1 MKGVCALFS
10 QTDVSC
16 NHTRKPTKMN
26 FYKYTSFDTTKL
38 IIQNKTIRWS
48 SPLKFNDIEECQF
61 VPYSKE
67 SFEKANREYFD
78 ILIKIANGENLDID
92 YHRLSEITKML
103 ISIIRLSI
111 DQNTFDATNIIDN
124 VINFASN
131 PEADYRE
138 YINKGLIR
146 VFRILCVTA
155 KFDNKLMWAHYG
167 DQHYGCVIEL
177 SKLYI
182 DKPRG
187 LKEGRVDYHENL
199 YPKTNS
205 LDLLLYGETPELRD
219 LMIQDVI
226 FSKRSIWNYEE
237 EFRLMYS
244 ENFGN
249 IQFVHNFQTNEKSL
263 TASNQTDELFTDVPI
278 EMDYI
283 KSITFGVRVTE
294 ESIQQMIEHLKSH
307 DINCNLYK
315 MILND
320 SSLERISL

>member
-1 MKGVCALFS
+1 
-10 QTDVSC
+10 
-16 NHTRKPTKMN
+16 MN
-26 FYKYTSFDTTKL
+26 YLKYTTFDTTKL
-38 IIQNKTIRWS
+38 IIENKTIRWS

-61 VPYSKE
+61 VPYSKD

-78 ILIKIANGENLDID
+78 ILIKIAKGENLEID
-92 YHRLSEITKML
+92 YDRLSPITHMIIATIR
-103 ISIIRLSI
+103 ISIEE
-111 DQNTFDATNIIDN
+111 NTFDSSNIIDN
-124 VINFASN
+124 VLSLASN

-155 KFDNKLMWAHYG
+155 KFDNRLMWAHYG
-167 DQHYGCVIEL
+167 AEHYGCVIEL
-177 SKLYI
+177 SKLYVN
-182 DKPRG
+182 KPRG

-205 LDLLLYGETPELRD
+205 LDILLYGETPEIRD

-249 IQFVHNFQTNEKSL
+249 IKFEHNFQTNEKSL
-263 TASNQTDELFTDVPI
+263 TASNQTGQLYTDI
-278 EMDYI
+278 SIDKDFI
-283 KSITFGVRVTE
+283 KSITFGARVTE
-294 ESIQQMIEHLKSH
+294 EKILEMKEHLKSN
-307 DINCNLYK
+307 DINCTLYK
-315 MILND
+315 MILNG
-320 SSLERISL
+320 SLLERITL

>member
-1 MKGVCALFS
+1 
-10 QTDVSC
+10 
-16 NHTRKPTKMN
+16 MN
-26 FYKYTSFDTTKL
+26 YFKYTTFDTTKL
-38 IIQNKTIRWS
+38 IIENKTIRWS

-78 ILIKIANGENLDID
+78 ILIKIAKGENLEID
-92 YHRLSEITKML
+92 YDRLSPITHMIIAMNR
-103 ISIIRLSI
+103 ISIE
-111 DQNTFDATNIIDN
+111 QNTFDSSNIIDN
-124 VINFASN
+124 VLNLASN

-155 KFDNKLMWAHYG
+155 KFDNRLMWAHYG
-167 DQHYGCVIEL
+167 AEHYGCVIEL
-177 SKLYI
+177 SKLYVN
-182 DKPRG
+182 KPRG

-205 LDLLLYGETPELRD
+205 LDILLYGETPEIRD

-249 IQFVHNFQTNEKSL
+249 IKFEHNFQTNEKSL
-263 TASNQTDELFTDVPI
+263 TASNQTDQLFTDVSIDKDFI
-278 EMDYI
+278 E
-283 KSITFGVRVTE
+283 SITFGTRVTE
-294 ESIQQMIEHLKSH
+294 EKILEMKEHLKSN

-315 MILND
+315 MILNG
-320 SSLERISL
+320 SSLERITL

>member
-1 MKGVCALFS
+1 
-10 QTDVSC
+10 
-16 NHTRKPTKMN
+16 MN
-26 FYKYTSFDTTKL
+26 YFKYTTFDTTKL
-38 IIQNKTIRWS
+38 IIENKTIRWS

-78 ILIKIANGENLDID
+78 ILIKIAKGENLEID
-92 YHRLSEITKML
+92 YDRLSPITHMIIAMNR
-103 ISIIRLSI
+103 ISIE
-111 DQNTFDATNIIDN
+111 QNTFDSSNIIDN
-124 VINFASN
+124 VLNLASN

-155 KFDNKLMWAHYG
+155 KFDNRLMWAHYG
-167 DQHYGCVIEL
+167 AEHYGCVIEL
-177 SKLYI
+177 SKLYVN
-182 DKPRG
+182 KPRG

-205 LDLLLYGETPELRD
+205 LDILLYGETPEIRD

-249 IQFVHNFQTNEKSL
+249 IKFEHNFQTNEKSL
-263 TASNQTDELFTDVPI
+263 TVSNQTDQLFTDVSIDKDFI
-278 EMDYI
+278 E
-283 KSITFGVRVTE
+283 SITFGTRVTE
-294 ESIQQMIEHLKSH
+294 EKILEMKEHLKSN

-315 MILND
+315 MILNG
-320 SSLERISL
+320 SSLERITL

>member
-1 MKGVCALFS
+1 
-10 QTDVSC
+10 
-16 NHTRKPTKMN
+16 MN
-26 FYKYTSFDTTKL
+26 YFKYTTFDTTKL
-38 IIQNKTIRWS
+38 IIENKTIRWS

-67 SFEKANREYFD
+67 SFEMANREYFD
-78 ILIKIANGENLDID
+78 ILIKIAKGKNLEID
-92 YHRLSEITKML
+92 YDRLSPITHMIIAMIR
-103 ISIIRLSI
+103 ISIE
-111 DQNTFDATNIIDN
+111 QNTFDSSNIIDN
-124 VINFASN
+124 VLNLASN

-155 KFDNKLMWAHYG
+155 KFDNRLMWAHYG
-167 DQHYGCVIEL
+167 AEHYGCVIEL
-177 SKLYI
+177 SKLYVN
-182 DKPRG
+182 KPRG

-205 LDLLLYGETPELRD
+205 LDILLYGETPEIRD

-249 IQFVHNFQTNEKSL
+249 IKFEHNFQTNEKSL
-263 TASNQTDELFTDVPI
+263 TASNQTDQLFTDVSIDKDFI
-278 EMDYI
+278 E
-283 KSITFGVRVTE
+283 SITFGARVTE
-294 ESIQQMIEHLKSH
+294 EKILEMKEHLKSN

-315 MILND
+315 MILNG
-320 SSLERISL
+320 SSLERITL

>member
-1 MKGVCALFS
+1 
-10 QTDVSC
+10 
-16 NHTRKPTKMN
+16 MN
-26 FYKYTSFDTTKL
+26 YFKYTTFDTTKL
-38 IIQNKTIRWS
+38 IIENKTIRWS

-78 ILIKIANGENLDID
+78 ILIKIAKGENLEID
-92 YHRLSEITKML
+92 YDRLSPITHMIIAMNR
-103 ISIIRLSI
+103 ISIE
-111 DQNTFDATNIIDN
+111 QNTFDSSNIIDN
-124 VINFASN
+124 VLNLASN

-155 KFDNKLMWAHYG
+155 KFDNRLMWAHYG
-167 DQHYGCVIEL
+167 AEHYGCVIEL
-177 SKLYI
+177 SKLYVN
-182 DKPRG
+182 KPRG

-205 LDLLLYGETPELRD
+205 LDILLYGETPEIRD

-249 IQFVHNFQTNEKSL
+249 IKFEHNFQTNEKSL
-263 TASNQTDELFTDVPI
+263 TASNQTDQLFTDVSINKDFI
-278 EMDYI
+278 E
-283 KSITFGVRVTE
+283 SITFGARVTE
-294 ESIQQMIEHLKSH
+294 EKILEMKEHLKSN

-315 MILND
+315 MILNG